1 MNEFTNVEEM
11 LEEVRNDEDYEDMV
25 PVDQWNGECWQTF
38 FEEFCVPNGER
49 YDISPWEY
57 LANFI
62 KHLME
67 V

>member
-25 PVDQWNGECWQTF
+25 PVDQWSGECWQTF

-49 YDISPWEY
+49 YGVSPWKY

-67 V
+67 G